1 MKLVIYQKLFP
12 EHLSRLQIFFKIGFL
27 KNFAKFTEKQ
37 PMLESLF
44 NKHFTN
50 NSSTFIYKQYQGDML
65 TKLLEN

>member
-1 MKLVIYQKLFP
+1 MKYGAPKN
-12 EHLSRLQIFFKIGFL
+12 FL
-27 KNFAKFTEKQ
+27 KFIGQ

-44 NKHFTN
+44 NKHFMN